1 MAGRVLFAYT
11 EHHHHPLCVRVL
23 SRLTPRES
31 RRLHLIITDWRH
43 SWWKSTQRE
52 ARWADCAK
60 RMITVVFISIS
71 VKLYPPWF
79 FFFLLSSTCPPL
91 LPPSFFKTTPL
102 FLSALTA
109 GPVIGDVLT
118 VSSLC
123 APRPDYSRSSQM
135 QHIYTLYIRGGKT
148 RIAQIEVQ
156 MKGRPMCP

>member
-43 SWWKSTQRE
+43 SRWKSTQRE

-79 FFFLLSSTCPPL
+79 FFFYSLQHVPPL

-148 RIAQIEVQ
+148 GIAQIEVQ